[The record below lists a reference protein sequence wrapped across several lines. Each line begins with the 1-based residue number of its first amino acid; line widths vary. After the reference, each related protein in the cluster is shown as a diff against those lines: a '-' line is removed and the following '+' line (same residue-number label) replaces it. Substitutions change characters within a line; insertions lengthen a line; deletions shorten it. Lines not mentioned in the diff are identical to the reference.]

1 MCHACLR
8 KKETYLRDLTNY
20 KPLEK
25 ANFKQ
30 DQEVHNEDS
39 MDLEDDLDCS
49 NKSSAEKKRIYKNV
63 LRPKKKKYFDDSG
76 ENRFL
81 GSAMVKPYFKF
92 IMENWRKSA
101 KITEDIIPDA
111 GPLDVMDCLNQM
123 WGEQE
128 VTVEKYTKY
137 NSKKRIKRS
146 LGEGG
151 PSKEAISTPAD

>member
-1 MCHACLR
+1 M
-8 KKETYLRDLTNY
+8 K
-20 KPLEK
+20 
-25 ANFKQ
+25 
-30 DQEVHNEDS
+30 
-39 MDLEDDLDCS
+39 
-49 NKSSAEKKRIYKNV
+49 
-63 LRPKKKKYFDDSG
+63 
-76 ENRFL
+76 
-81 GSAMVKPYFKF
+81 
-92 IMENWRKSA
+92 NWRKSV

-123 WGEQE
+123 WGDQE